1 MSSWCDFLTRKGSIL
16 VLWIYHHQPLFPL
29 RKERMVFACSQSSG
43 RSINHLIKHHWFSSV
58 AYSSCQSSHLTV
70 LLMVLA
76 RRIALTNS
84 VYLQAHQSTL
94 QTRCQPVRFRTKTA
108 PHPKI
113 STAGHRKTCKDP
125 DRTLAHADLEW
136 YPSTDQFL
144 QHESQKLGF
153 FSVTGEQGLHWKQLA
168 RSRFFEYMCILSITI
183 PNAKNETAGGTWGT
197 NVM

>member
-1 MSSWCDFLTRKGSIL
+1 MVTTVQRKEKLCFSKEMSSWCDFLTRKRSIL
-16 VLWIYHHQPLFPL
+16 VLWIYHHQTLFPL
-29 RKERMVFACSQSSG
+29 RKERMVFACSKSSG

-58 AYSSCQSSHLTV
+58 AYRSCQSSHLTV

-94 QTRCQPVRFRTKTA
+94 QTRCQLVRFCTKTA

-125 DRTLAHADLEW
+125 DCILAHADLEW
-136 YPSTDQFL
+136 CPSTDQFL
-144 QHESQKLGF
+144 QH
-153 FSVTGEQGLHWKQLA
+153 
-168 RSRFFEYMCILSITI
+168 
-183 PNAKNETAGGTWGT
+183 
-197 NVM
+197 

>member
-1 MSSWCDFLTRKGSIL
+1 MSNWCDFLTRKGSIL

-76 RRIALTNS
+76 RRMALTNS

-94 QTRCQPVRFRTKTA
+94 QLVRFCTNTA

-113 STAGHRKTCKDP
+113 STAGHPKTCKDP
-125 DRTLAHADLEW
+125 DRTLAHADLERD
-136 YPSTDQFL
+136 PSTDRFL
-144 QHESQKLGF
+144 SKIGV
-153 FSVTGEQGLHWKQLA
+153 FSLLGEQGLHWKQLA
-168 RSRFFEYMCILSITI
+168 RSKFFEYMCISSITI